1 MGRMIPDPFP
11 SHAPH
16 VQMGTNSEGQ
26 TPILKKRLWDHA
38 WTSWSLCYL
47 IWEPD
52 MLHSFTLMD
61 ADVCME
67 ARRPLAMKKWY
78 FSKTPFCFLLWP
90 LLIPICIL
98 KLHWNSDRSLLTM
111 PSSSLSGRII
121 NEAKSRWLMQKG
133 SQIGSMCL
141 SPSRP
146 PLLCCP
152 GYQISCWAFLKAYYS
167 QDVIRTIWL
176 NSY

>member
-1 MGRMIPDPFP
+1 MLPMCRWVPTQKGKYLFWKKAVRPC
-11 SHAPH
+11 
-16 VQMGTNSEGQ
+16 TN
-26 TPILKKRLWDHA
+26 ILK
-38 WTSWSLCYL
+38 SLLPY
-47 IWEPD
+47 PGTRYAPF
-52 MLHSFTLMD
+52 LHLDGCWCLYGGKKAFSYGKVVLKTL
-61 ADVCME
+61 
-67 ARRPLAMKKWY
+67 
-78 FSKTPFCFLLWP
+78 FCFLLWP
-90 LLIPICIL
+90 LLIPICVL
-98 KLHWNSDRSLLTM
+98 KLHCSSDRSLLTM

-152 GYQISCWAFLKAYYS
+152 GYQISCWAFLKAYHS
-167 QDVIRTIWL
+167 PDVIRTIWL